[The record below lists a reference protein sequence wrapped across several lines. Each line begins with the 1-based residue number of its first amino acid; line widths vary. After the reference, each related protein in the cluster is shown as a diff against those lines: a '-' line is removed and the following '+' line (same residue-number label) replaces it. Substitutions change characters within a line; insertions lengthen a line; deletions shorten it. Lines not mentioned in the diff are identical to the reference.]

1 MVFNKKLCTKNF
13 QIQVATIH
21 YWNAYV
27 AIVKRNSDLDTKS
40 LFIEVTYYKN
50 IGVFP
55 KWESP

>member
-27 AIVKRNSDLDTKS
+27 AIVKRNSNLDTES
-40 LFIEVTYYKN
+40 LFIEETDNKN

-55 KWESP
+55 KWK